1 MRNKVFNKLDL
12 ADRELN
18 QLWELLLPYSEQQLS
33 AKPSANA
40 WSAKENIYHLIK
52 AENLAHRY
60 LEKKLSRPTTIEA
73 AGWKSRWRSFKL
85 QLVFASP
92 FKVPAPAIV
101 SPVDMPDLSTE
112 AMKNQWMQQR
122 KELRAYLETLPVE
135 VYGKAVFNHAVV
147 GRLSLPGM
155 VDFFRQH
162 LTRHQGQIRRT
173 LKQVS

>member
-1 MRNKVFNKLDL
+1 MRDKVFNKLDS

-33 AKPSANA
+33 ARPSANA
-40 WSAKENIYHLIK
+40 WSAKETIYHLIK

-60 LEKKLSRPTTIEA
+60 LEKKLSSPSNIEK

-85 QLVFASP
+85 QLVFGSP
-92 FKVPAPAIV
+92 FKVPAPSIV
-101 SPVDMPDLSTE
+101 SPVDMPELSTK
-112 AMKNQWMQQR
+112 AMKAQWRKQR
-122 KELRAYLETLPVE
+122 DELRSYLETLSDE
-135 VYGKAVFNHAVV
+135 VYGKAVFNHPVV

-162 LTRHQGQIRRT
+162 LIRHQGQIRRT